1 MNTPSFL
8 ASITLLLFQL
18 TIIAQNGSLTSC
30 GSIGNYNTKEWC
42 DPMLKK
48 LSTYPLIDSIDVP
61 MIRSLSSYAPPDGK
75 PVPSKAIIDQAGKV
89 EGKSILFICAGN
101 RDEIYV
107 ITESTYRISHLYLY
121 SLKTGSVTPANHR
134 KAVAIHLPRLAF
146 FYSGNGIRFISTDPY
161 SESSQ
166 VFYYDK
172 AENILRHEKNCSIVN
187 GKEKCDL
194 IKD

>member
-1 MNTPSFL
+1 MNTQLFL
-8 ASITLLLFQL
+8 LPFTLLLFRL
-18 TIIAQNGSLTSC
+18 SVIAQNGSLTDC
-30 GSIGNYNTKEWC
+30 GPIGNYKTKEWYS
-42 DPMLKK
+42 PMLKE

-75 PVPSKAIIDQAGKV
+75 PIPSKLIIDQAGKADA
-89 EGKSILFICAGN
+89 KSILFICPGN

-107 ITESTYRISHLYLY
+107 ITESTYRVSHLYLY

-134 KAVAIHLPRLAF
+134 KAVAIHLPRLKF
-146 FYSGNGIRFISTDPY
+146 FYSGNGVRFISTDPY
-161 SESSQ
+161 SEGSQ

-172 AENILRHEKNCSIVN
+172 AKNILRHEKNCSIAG

-194 IKD
+194 IKE